1 MVRDRRQ
8 TLSGIDAET
17 MRPRVCFH
25 GSGNRHEQK
34 QKCEEKIGNSEN
46 GNGKAENRTNV
57 CITKPAISMQT
68 CRSRM
73 SDASQGAFVVIPE
86 ISHSD
91 ISYIHK
97 KLLLHTCETRV

>member
-17 MRPRVCFH
+17 MRPRVRLH
-25 GSGNRHEQK
+25 SSGNRHEQK
-34 QKCEEKIGNSEN
+34 QKREEKIGNREN

-57 CITKPAISMQT
+57 CITKPAISMQI

-73 SDASQGAFVVIPE
+73 RDAP
-86 ISHSD
+86 
-91 ISYIHK
+91 
-97 KLLLHTCETRV
+97 

>member
-17 MRPRVCFH
+17 MRPRVRLH

-34 QKCEEKIGNSEN
+34 QKREEKIGNTEN

-57 CITKPAISMQT
+57 CITKPAISMQI

-73 SDASQGAFVVIPE
+73 RDAP
-86 ISHSD
+86 
-91 ISYIHK
+91 
-97 KLLLHTCETRV
+97 

>member
-17 MRPRVCFH
+17 MRPRVRFH
-25 GSGNRHEQK
+25 GNGNRHEQK
-34 QKCEEKIGNSEN
+34 QKREEKSADREGGNR
-46 GNGKAENRTNV
+46 KAENRTNV
-57 CITKPAISMQT
+57 CITKPAISMQI

-73 SDASQGAFVVIPE
+73 RDAPQGAFVVIPE

-91 ISYIHK
+91 ISYIIK
-97 KLLLHTCETRV
+97 KDRKQKRV

>member
-17 MRPRVCFH
+17 MRPRVRFH
-25 GSGNRHEQK
+25 GKGNRHEQK
-34 QKCEEKIGNSEN
+34 QKREETSANREGGNR
-46 GNGKAENRTNV
+46 KAENRTNV

-73 SDASQGAFVVIPE
+73 SDVPQGAFAVIPE

-91 ISYIHK
+91 ISRIIK
-97 KLLLHTCETRV
+97 KDRKQKRV

>member
-34 QKCEEKIGNSEN
+34 QTREEKIGNSEN

-91 ISYIHK
+91 ISYIIK
-97 KLLLHTCETRV
+97 KR

>member
-17 MRPRVCFH
+17 MRPRVRLH

-34 QKCEEKIGNSEN
+34 QKREEKIGNSEN
-46 GNGKAENRTNV
+46 GNRKAENRTNV
-57 CITKPAISMQT
+57 CITKPAISMQI

-73 SDASQGAFVVIPE
+73 RDAP
-86 ISHSD
+86 
-91 ISYIHK
+91 
-97 KLLLHTCETRV
+97 

>member
-17 MRPRVCFH
+17 MRPRVRFH

-34 QKCEEKIGNSEN
+34 QKRKEKIGNSEN

-73 SDASQGAFVVIPE
+73 RDTPQGAFVVIPE

-91 ISYIHK
+91 ISYIIK
-97 KLLLHTCETRV
+97 KDRKQKRV

>member
-17 MRPRVCFH
+17 MRPRVRLH

-34 QKCEEKIGNSEN
+34 QKREEKIGNSES

-57 CITKPAISMQT
+57 CITKSAISMQT

-73 SDASQGAFVVIPE
+73 RDAP
-86 ISHSD
+86 
-91 ISYIHK
+91 
-97 KLLLHTCETRV
+97 

>member
-17 MRPRVCFH
+17 MRPRVRFH

-34 QKCEEKIGNSEN
+34 QKREEKSANREG

-73 SDASQGAFVVIPE
+73 RDAP
-86 ISHSD
+86 
-91 ISYIHK
+91 
-97 KLLLHTCETRV
+97 